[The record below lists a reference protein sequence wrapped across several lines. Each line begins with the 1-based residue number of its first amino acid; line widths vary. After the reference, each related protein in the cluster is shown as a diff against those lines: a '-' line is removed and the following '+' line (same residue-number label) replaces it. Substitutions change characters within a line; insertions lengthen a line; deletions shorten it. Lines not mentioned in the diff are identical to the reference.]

1 MMNWG
6 YKIAIVFI
14 GFVVLMVSMV
24 TICFRQKDIHLVEKQ
39 YYEKEI
45 AYQSQINIE
54 RNTATLENPPVIRYH
69 QENQTV
75 KVEYSPMQAIKEGSI
90 LFFRPSDASKDF
102 TIAVN
107 ANKGSQSIPVGHLQK
122 GLWKVKMEW
131 TDASRKFYLEEKV
144 VVL

>member
-1 MMNWG
+1 MNWG

-14 GFVVLMVSMV
+14 GFVVFIAGMV

-45 AYQSQINIE
+45 AYQDQIDIQT
-54 RNTATLENPPVIRYH
+54 NTASLEHPPVIRYH
-69 QENQTV
+69 PDNQTV
-75 KVEYSPMQAIKEGSI
+75 KVEYLQNSGIQNGSI

-102 TIAVN
+102 VVNVN
-107 ANKGSQSIPVGHLQK
+107 AANGSQTIPVGHLQK
-122 GLWKVKMEW
+122 GLWRVKMEW
-131 TDASRKFYLEEKV
+131 VDTSRKFYLEEKI

>member
-1 MMNWG
+1 MNWG
-6 YKIAIVFI
+6 FKIAIVFI

-45 AYQSQINIE
+45 AYQNQIDIE
-54 RNTATLENPPVIRYH
+54 TNTASLKHPPVIRYH
-69 QENQTV
+69 SDNQTV
-75 KVEYSPMQAIKEGSI
+75 KVEYPSQNEIESGSI

-102 TIAVN
+102 VINVSVDDD
-107 ANKGSQSIPVGHLQK
+107 SQTIPVGHIQK
-122 GLWKVKMEW
+122 GLWRVKMEW
-131 TDASRKFYLEEKV
+131 TDTSGKFYLEEKI